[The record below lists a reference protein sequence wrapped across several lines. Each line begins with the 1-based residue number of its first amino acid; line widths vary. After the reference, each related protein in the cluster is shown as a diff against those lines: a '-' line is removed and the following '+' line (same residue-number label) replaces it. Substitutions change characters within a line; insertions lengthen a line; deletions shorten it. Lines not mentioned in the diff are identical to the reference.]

1 MVLQLVL
8 VTSGYSGAQCCC
20 YLIVQGGISG
30 RLEPGVVLVACI
42 RSSSHKSEASQ
53 KDRETDSCLPWSNKS
68 ASLTFSYPNEL
79 RIHHT
84 SGRKVASAGAAA
96 ILGVNKHSEG

>member
-30 RLEPGVVLVACI
+30 RLEPGVVLEI
-42 RSSSHKSEASQ
+42 WP
-53 KDRETDSCLPWSNKS
+53 ETG
-68 ASLTFSYPNEL
+68 FSRVVSYTWG
-79 RIHHT
+79 I
-84 SGRKVASAGAAA
+84 K
-96 ILGVNKHSEG
+96 K